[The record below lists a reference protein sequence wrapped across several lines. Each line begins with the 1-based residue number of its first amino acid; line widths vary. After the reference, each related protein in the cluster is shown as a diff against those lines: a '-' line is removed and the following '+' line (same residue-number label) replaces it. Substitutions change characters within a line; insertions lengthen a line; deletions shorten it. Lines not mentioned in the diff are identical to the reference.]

1 MLNKILNIFN
11 KEKIMDDVKVDQ
23 EVIAEEVIAEE
34 VEVKE
39 VKKEK
44 AKKEDKSS
52 WFMNTDAE

>member
-23 EVIAEEVIAEE
+23 EVIAEETPV
-34 VEVKE
+34 VKEE

-44 AKKEDKSS
+44 PKKEDPSS
-52 WFMNTDAE
+52 WFMS

>member
-1 MLNKILNIFN
+1 MLSKILNIFN
-11 KEKIMDDVKVDQ
+11 KGKIMDDVKVEQ
-23 EVIAEEVIAEE
+23 EVIAEE

-52 WFMNTDAE
+52 WFLNTDAE

>member
-1 MLNKILNIFN
+1 
-11 KEKIMDDVKVDQ
+11 MDDVKVEQ
-23 EVIAEEVIAEE
+23 EVIAEE

>member
-1 MLNKILNIFN
+1 
-11 KEKIMDDVKVDQ
+11 MDDVKVEQ
-23 EVIAEEVIAEE
+23 EVIAEE

-52 WFMNTDAE
+52 WFLNTDAE